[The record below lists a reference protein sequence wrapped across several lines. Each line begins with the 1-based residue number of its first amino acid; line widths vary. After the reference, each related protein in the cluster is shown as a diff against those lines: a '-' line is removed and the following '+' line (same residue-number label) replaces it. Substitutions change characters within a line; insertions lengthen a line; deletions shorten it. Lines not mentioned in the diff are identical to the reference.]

1 MFKVKCIKSSNVSW
15 PYFASCSNVSIIN
28 FEQVKVGWAKN
39 LMRPMKDLKQ
49 KKWEKETRKIRRKE
63 SILALDRFLVKSLNP
78 LSANPTKL
86 SNTLK
91 QFVGKVA
98 DELFECVWPFCGVD
112 D

>member
-15 PYFASCSNVSIIN
+15 PYFASCSSVSIIN
-28 FEQVKVGWAKN
+28 FEQVKVGWAK
-39 LMRPMKDLKQ
+39 KWEKE
-49 KKWEKETRKIRRKE
+49 WEKETRKIRRKE

-91 QFVGKVA
+91 QFVAKVA
-98 DELFECVWPFCGVD
+98 DELFECVWPFCGVGD
-112 D
+112 